1 MIHITLTD
9 GSIKTFDAPITGA
22 NLAQQI
28 APSLRKK
35 AVAMMVDDQITD
47 LGALLSRD
55 ARVEILKRQDPRV
68 LPLLRHS
75 CAHVLAEAVQELF
88 PDSQPTIGPVIDH
101 GFYYDF
107 ATDRPFTAE
116 DLTRIEARMREI
128 IERNAPIQREVWTR
142 EEARAF
148 FAGQGASY
156 KLELLEAIPEGQP
169 IGIYTQGDWLD
180 LCRGPHLASTGQIGS
195 AIKLTRVAGAY
206 WRGDAENEM
215 LSRIYGVA
223 FATRADLDVHITML
237 AEAEKRDHRRLGREM
252 DLYHFEEEAPG
263 AVFWHPK
270 GWHLFQRLIGYMRET
285 QAAAGYEEVN
295 TPDIMDR
302 ALWETSGHWQNYRE
316 NMFLTKT
323 EDDRDFALKPMNC
336 PGHMMLFR
344 HGVRSYRDLPMKI
357 AEFGKVHRYEP
368 SGALHG
374 LMRVRSFTQDDAHIF
389 CTPEQLTDECVKV
402 NDLILSIYRDFG
414 FTDIRIKLSTRP
426 DNRIG
431 SNDVWDRSEAALRAA
446 LDAAGQ
452 PYTIY
457 EGEGAFYGPKLEYVL
472 RDAIGRDWQC
482 GTLQVDFNL
491 PERFGATYVAPSGAS
506 EAPVLLHRAM
516 FGSLERFTGIL
527 IEHYAGHLP
536 LWLAPVQGIV
546 ATITSEA
553 NAYASEVVTR
563 LMAEGL
569 RVRSD
574 LRNETISYKVREHSL
589 GKVPLVLVVGARE
602 AETGTVSLRRLG
614 QKDSQTLSLDAV
626 LKLLQ
631 EEAAA
636 PYAVVGKAVP
646 GAALQ
651 PA

>member
-22 NLAQQI
+22 NLDQQI
-28 APSLRKK
+28 APSLWKK
-35 AVAMMVDDQITD
+35 AAAMMVDDQITD

-55 ARVEILKRQDPRV
+55 ARVEILKREDPRV

-116 DLTRIEARMREI
+116 DLTKIEARMREI

-180 LCRGPHLASTGQIGS
+180 LCRGPHLAPTGQSGS

-223 FATRADLDVHITML
+223 FATRADLDAHMTML

-263 AVFWHPK
+263 AVFWHAK

-285 QAAAGYEEVN
+285 QAAGYEEVN

-316 NMFLTKT
+316 NMFLTKS

-336 PGHMMLFR
+336 PGHMMLYR
-344 HGVRSYRDLPMKI
+344 HGVRSYRNLPMKI

-374 LMRVRSFTQDDAHIF
+374 LMRVRSFTQDEAHVF

-431 SNDVWDRSEAALRAA
+431 SDDVWDRSEAALRAA

-452 PYTIY
+452 PYTIF

-491 PERFGATYVAPSGAS
+491 PERFGATYVAPSGAR

-546 ATITSEA
+546 ATITCEA
-553 NAYASEVVTR
+553 NAYASEVVAR
-563 LMAEGL
+563 FMAEGL

-614 QKDSQTLSLDAV
+614 QKGSQILSLDAV

-631 EEAAA
+631 EQARWWIKPSPA
-636 PYAVVGKAVP
+636 PPCSPPDTA
-646 GAALQ
+646 
-651 PA
+651 

>member
-22 NLAQQI
+22 NLDQQI
-28 APSLRKK
+28 APSLWKK
-35 AVAMMVDDQITD
+35 AAAMMVDDQITD

-55 ARVEILKRQDPRV
+55 ARVEILKREDPRV

-116 DLTRIEARMREI
+116 DLTKIEARMREI

-180 LCRGPHLASTGQIGS
+180 LCRGPHLASTGQSGS

-223 FATRADLDVHITML
+223 FATRADLDAHMTML

-263 AVFWHPK
+263 AVFWHAK

-285 QAAAGYEEVN
+285 QAAGYEEVN

-316 NMFLTKT
+316 NMFLSKS

-336 PGHMMLFR
+336 PGHMMLYR

-374 LMRVRSFTQDDAHIF
+374 LMRVRSFTQDEAHVF

-431 SNDVWDRSEAALRAA
+431 SDDVWDRSEAALRAA

-452 PYTIY
+452 PYTIF

-472 RDAIGRDWQC
+472 HDAIGRDWQC

-491 PERFGATYVAPSGAS
+491 PERFGATYVAPSGAR

-546 ATITSEA
+546 ATITCEA
-553 NAYASEVVTR
+553 NAYASEVVAR
-563 LMAEGL
+563 FMAEGL

-614 QKDSQTLSLDAV
+614 QKGSQTLSLDAV

-631 EEAAA
+631 EQAAA
-636 PYAVVGKAVP
+636 PHAVVGKAVP